1 VHRRRAVAELGGA
14 DPDAVPAVGRQV
26 EGDVRDVAERR
37 HRRDHRDGHPFA
49 DEPARGRRDAVAAR
63 EGVVGE
69 VEALVETVAAPD
81 EIRVGFAAVM
91 EQVVAILHRVAT
103 TQFERIDAEL
113 DRELVHGALDRE
125 DHLAEAVASER
136 AGGHGIGVHDLGI
149 QPLRGASIEAQ
160 RLGDAVEEHASG
172 VVAVGARVGE
182 HVDVHGGEDA
192 VLVRSE
198 RHRDP
203 HGVTHRGA
211 LELLTPR
218 QLVRDGPACAQHAES
233 DEVFA
238 EELLLAAEPAADPS
252 GMHAD
257 AIAIEPEDVG
267 EFVAH
272 EERHLGARADD
283 EAAVV
288 VETADRT
295 AGLELRVDD
304 PTGAPRPATVVCAR
318 AIPAAT
324 SP

>member
-1 VHRRRAVAELGGA
+1 MVQEHPVGVVPRSVATICACTVVVPL
-14 DPDAVPAVGRQV
+14 PNSAVPIPTRYRPSG
-26 EGDVRDVAERR
+26 VRSRVTCEMWPNGAIVAIIATAIL
-37 HRRDHRDGHPFA
+37 A

-69 VEALVETVAAPD
+69 IEALVEAVAAPD
-81 EIRVGFAAVM
+81 EVRVGFAAVM

-218 QLVRDGPACAQHAES
+218 QLVRDGPAGAQHAEC
-233 DEVFA
+233 DEIFA
-238 EELLLAAEPAADPS
+238 EEFLLAAEPAADPS
-252 GMHAD
+252 GMHAM
-257 AIAIEPEDVG
+257 
-267 EFVAH
+267 
-272 EERHLGARADD
+272 RSRSS
-283 EAAVV
+283 
-288 VETADRT
+288 
-295 AGLELRVDD
+295 
-304 PTGAPRPATVVCAR
+304 PRM
-318 AIPAAT
+318 
-324 SP
+324 